1 MFVCVAATQMV
12 SN

>member
-1 MFVCVAATQMV
+1 MFVCVAATQKV